1 MKIYVASIPF
11 RSSEDDLRR
20 AFENYGDVSSVRIIK
35 DRETQRSR
43 GFGFVE
49 MDNDD
54 DAQQAINALNGSEF
68 QGRELVVNEARP
80 REERPAGNR
89 Y

>member
-11 RSSEDDLRR
+11 RSTEEELRQ
-20 AFENYGDVSSVRIIK
+20 AFESYGDVDSVRIIK

-49 MDNDD
+49 MSNDD
-54 DAQQAINALNGSEF
+54 DAQSAIDGLHGTDF
-68 QGRELVVNEARP
+68 GGRQLVVNEARP
-80 REERPAGNR
+80 REERPR

>member
-11 RSSEDDLRR
+11 RSSEDDLREV
-20 AFENYGDVSSVRIIK
+20 FETYGEVNSVRIVK

-49 MDNDD
+49 MFNDSE
-54 DAQQAINALNGSEF
+54 AQSAIDSLHGSDF
-68 QGRELVVNEARP
+68 QGRQLVVNEARP
-80 REERPAGNR
+80 REERPR

>member
-11 RSSEDDLRR
+11 RSTEEEIRQ
-20 AFENYGDVSSVRIIK
+20 AFESYGDVDSVRIIK

-49 MDNDD
+49 MSNDD
-54 DAQQAINALNGSEF
+54 DAQSAIDGLHGTDF
-68 QGRELVVNEARP
+68 GGRQLVVNEARP
-80 REERPAGNR
+80 REERPR

>member
-11 RSSEDDLRR
+11 RSSEDDLRE
-20 AFENYGDVSSVRIIK
+20 AFEAYGEVNSVRIIK

-49 MDNDD
+49 MFNDSE
-54 DAQQAINALNGSEF
+54 AQTAIESLHGSDF

-80 REERPAGNR
+80 REERPR

>member
-11 RSSEDDLRR
+11 RSTEDELRQ
-20 AFENYGDVSSVRIIK
+20 AFESYGDVDSVRIIK

-49 MDNDD
+49 MSNDD
-54 DAQQAINALNGSEF
+54 DAQSAIDGLHGADFG
-68 QGRELVVNEARP
+68 GRQLVVNEARP
-80 REERPAGNR
+80 REERPR